1 MILNRLLGRKTRDIE
16 AVYSAIVT
24 AARQRHFYAD
34 WGVPDTVDGR
44 FDMIVVHL
52 FLVLERLRMEKVHE
66 EVSQDLTDF
75 FYQDMDR
82 SLREMGVG
90 DLSVGKKVRKMAEAC
105 YGRLMAYSKA
115 IGRDDDELEQTVARN
130 VYAGSMHG
138 ENAAK
143 LTAWMRKAHAAMR
156 EQPAERIIAGV
167 IQWS

>member
-1 MILNRLLGRKTRDIE
+1 
-16 AVYSAIVT
+16 
-24 AARQRHFYAD
+24 
-34 WGVPDTVDGR
+34 
-44 FDMIVVHL
+44 
-52 FLVLERLRMEKVHE
+52 
-66 EVSQDLTDF
+66 
-75 FYQDMDR
+75 
-82 SLREMGVG
+82 MGVG

-143 LTAWMRKAHAAMR
+143 LTACMRKAHAAMR